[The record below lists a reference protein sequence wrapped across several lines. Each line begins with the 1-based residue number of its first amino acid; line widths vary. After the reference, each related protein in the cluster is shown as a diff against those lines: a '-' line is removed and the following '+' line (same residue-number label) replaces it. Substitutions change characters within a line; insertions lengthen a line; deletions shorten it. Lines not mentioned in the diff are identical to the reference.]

1 MDQLKNWIPVDTYNA
16 LRLSKYNNKYS
27 VILGSRG
34 DNDTYDKWC
43 NPLKYQNG
51 KNVPVL
57 KKDGDLLALPFQLP
71 LGNDKAKALEILK
84 ALINQIE
91 KL

>member
-16 LRLSKYNNKYS
+16 LRLSKYRDNYS
-27 VILGSRG
+27 IMLGKRG
-34 DNDTYDKWC
+34 DQDTYDAWV
-43 NPLKYQNG
+43 NPMRWQNG

-57 KKDGDLLALPFQLP
+57 KKDGDLLTLPFQLP

-84 ALINQIE
+84 ALILQVE